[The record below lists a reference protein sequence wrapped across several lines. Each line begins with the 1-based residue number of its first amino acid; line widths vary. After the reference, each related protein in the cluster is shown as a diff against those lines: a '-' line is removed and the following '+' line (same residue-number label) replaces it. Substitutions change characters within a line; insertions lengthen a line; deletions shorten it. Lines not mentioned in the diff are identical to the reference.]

1 MIPVPAALHFAQIAP
16 SKLEGKQMEETLKMP
31 SEVHRSRLI
40 FGAGAIALCIAGILA
55 IAAAIT
61 CHTAGAV
68 LAHGLSWVPSLLY
81 GAILWLWWAG
91 VAYLVW
97 SAGRRNPVLFQASVS
112 NLLLEIFLGITASTL
127 HLGSLHF
134 ATRLMGR
141 LWTHWHIARFDTL
154 TFFEI
159 GRFSLDFLIY
169 ALIWSACAIIH
180 MQIAAQQEAFHSL
193 ELRQQLSAAK
203 LHALQMQ
210 LQPHFLF
217 NTLNAITTLV
227 RLGRQKEADAML
239 SHLNAILKATLA
251 TTTPAKISLAQELET
266 IDSYLAIE
274 QARFTNRLRVE
285 MKVDPAA
292 LDGLVPCFLLQPIV
306 ENAIRH
312 GIGRREKDGMI
323 QTSVSRNG
331 DRLHLRVID
340 NGPGADGKPASG
352 HGIGL
357 KNTRERL
364 AHFYQ
369 DHYELTITA
378 PANGGYEVT
387 ITIPYE
393 RGRP

>member
-1 MIPVPAALHFAQIAP
+1 MIPVLGTLHFAKIAP
-16 SKLEGKQMEETLKMP
+16 SKLEGRQMEDTPKMP
-31 SEVHRSRLI
+31 AEVRSSRLI
-40 FGAGAIALCIAGILA
+40 FGAGAIALCIASILA

-61 CHTAGAV
+61 CHTAGAE
-68 LAHGLSWVPSLLY
+68 LAHGLSWAPSLLY
-81 GAILWLWWAG
+81 GAVLWLWWAG

-97 SAGRRNPVLFQASVS
+97 SIGRRNPALFKASVS
-112 NLLLEIFLGITASTL
+112 NLLLQTLLGITTSSL

-141 LWTHWHIARFDTL
+141 FWLQWHIARFDTL

-169 ALIWSACAIIH
+169 ALIWSACAIINL
-180 MQIAAQQEAFHSL
+180 QIAAQQEAFRSL
-193 ELRQQLSAAK
+193 ELQHQLSAAK

-251 TTTPAKISLAQELET
+251 TTTPEKIPLAKELET

-312 GIGRREKDGMI
+312 GIGQREKDGI
-323 QTSVSRNG
+323 IRTSVSRSG
-331 DRLHLRVID
+331 DRLHLCVMD
-340 NGPGADGKPASG
+340 NGPGTNGKPASG

-369 DHYELTITA
+369 DHYDLTITE
-378 PANGGYEVT
+378 PADGGYEIA

-393 RGRP
+393 RGQP